1 MAAALPS
8 PQPMSMIVRGPVV
21 AGLPRARASMRAWRR
36 LRGVPEATG
45 TAGFS

>member
-8 PQPMSMIVRGPVV
+8 PQPMSMTVRGPAV
-21 AGLPRARASMRAWRR
+21 AGPSAAASIRAWRR

-45 TAGFS
+45 TAGSS